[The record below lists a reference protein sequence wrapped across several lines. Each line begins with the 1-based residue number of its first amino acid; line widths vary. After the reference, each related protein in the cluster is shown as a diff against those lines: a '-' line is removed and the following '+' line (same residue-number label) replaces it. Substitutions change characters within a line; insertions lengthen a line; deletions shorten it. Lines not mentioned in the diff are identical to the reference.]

1 MSKNISKPNNTFVRH
16 IIRHYLK
23 YDKEN
28 PFIFISAML
37 AFLGIASGCDGVND
51 RYGYYER
58 DAKRVF

>member
-1 MSKNISKPNNTFVRH
+1 MSTSTLKPNKTFVRQ

-37 AFLGIASGCDGVND
+37 AFLGIAASSL
-51 RYGYYER
+51 
-58 DAKRVF
+58 